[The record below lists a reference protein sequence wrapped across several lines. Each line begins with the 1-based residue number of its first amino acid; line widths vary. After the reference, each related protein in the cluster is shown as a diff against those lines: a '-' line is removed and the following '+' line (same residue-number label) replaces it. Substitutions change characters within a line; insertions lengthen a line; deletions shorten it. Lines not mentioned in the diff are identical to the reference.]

1 MSLPST
7 QSELITPLDDMAED
21 YWQDFLAKR
30 PIAGGIAYESA
41 LHNCNLDESLLSLQR
56 VDMLLSQ
63 LRRDLIQTDRWHER
77 IILADNGYR
86 NLLIFLAF
94 YAGRVLARQSAN
106 KAHWYKQIELRDRY
120 PQLPIM
126 ADGFYQHMALSVEGI
141 AVNTLKK
148 GARAPI
154 FFALEPIGMRLFGH
168 IDRQFLTVFGEQVVG
183 GLYQA
188 VTEFL
193 SDSTATATATATA
206 QVDFNPVPKSQLGS
220 KPQLEPITST
230 ASPLPQSIKTLKKT
244 SKLSQS
250 TPKTP
255 VGITEKTTTE
265 PVTQTDSAAPTP
277 PIAESATAKPLNT
290 KSFVKPILVTP
301 ELFTQLLSELDEIEV
316 IQTAGNSEYQQACK
330 ILDQFERH
338 IAKQHKPRA
347 QVRFS
352 ESYQNVRQRA
362 LQLLAEAAT
371 AGNTAAMARLA
382 MYELL
387 GEGLITD
394 KNASQEA
401 GVEWVKQ
408 AASANDSRAQRLL
421 SKLYYQGVGVSQD
434 MDVGKLWLEK
444 AAKNGHPEAA
454 EVVAQWQQAEVLI
467 SVQQTEQ
474 HSIKRYQLLITA
486 IVIAALLLIIFV

>member
-41 LHNCNLDESLLSLQR
+41 LYNCNLDESLLSLQR

-77 IILADNGYR
+77 VILADNRYR
-86 NLLIFLAF
+86 NLLVFLAF

-126 ADGFYQHMALSVEGI
+126 ADSFYQHMALSVENI
-141 AVNTLKK
+141 ALNTLKK

-168 IDRQFLTVFGEQVVG
+168 IDRQFLTVFGEQVAG

-193 SDSTATATATATA
+193 SNFTATA
-206 QVDFNPVPKSQLGS
+206 QGNFNPVPKSQLGS
-220 KPQLEPITST
+220 KPQLEPITSI
-230 ASPLPQSIKTLKKT
+230 ASPLPQSIKT

-265 PVTQTDSAAPTP
+265 PVTQTDLAAPPP

-352 ESYQNVRQRA
+352 ESHQNVRQRA

-434 MDVGKLWLEK
+434 MDAGKLWLEQ

>member
-1 MSLPST
+1 MLLPST

-41 LHNCNLDESLLSLQR
+41 LHDCNLDESLLSLQR

-63 LRRDLIQTDRWHER
+63 LRRDLIQTDQWHER
-77 IILADNGYR
+77 VILADNGYR
-86 NLLIFLAF
+86 NLLVFLAF
-94 YAGRVLARQSAN
+94 YAGRVLTRQSGN
-106 KAHWYKQIELRDRY
+106 TAHWYKQIELRESY

-126 ADGFYQHMALSVEGI
+126 ADSFYQHMALSVENI
-141 AVNTLKK
+141 ALNTLKK
-148 GARAPI
+148 GTIAPI
-154 FFALEPIGMRLFGH
+154 FFALEPIGVRLFGH
-168 IDRQFLTVFGEQVVG
+168 IDRQFLTVFGKQVAG

-193 SDSTATATATATA
+193 SNFTATA
-206 QVDFNPVPKSQLGS
+206 QGNFNSVPKSQLGA
-220 KPQLEPITST
+220 KPQLEPITSA
-230 ASPLPQSIKTLKKT
+230 ASPLPQSTKT

-250 TPKTP
+250 TSKTP

-265 PVTQTDSAAPTP
+265 PVTQTDSAATTP
-277 PIAESATAKPLNT
+277 PIAESATANNL
-290 KSFVKPILVTP
+290 VKPIIVTP

-330 ILDQFERH
+330 ILDQFEQH

-434 MDVGKLWLEK
+434 MDAGKLWLEQ

-454 EVVAQWQQAEVLI
+454 AVVAQWQQAEDLI
-467 SVQQTEQ
+467 SVQQKEQ

-486 IVIAALLLIIFV
+486 IAIAALLLIIFV

>member
-63 LRRDLIQTDRWHER
+63 LRRDLIQTDQWHER

-86 NLLIFLAF
+86 NLLVFLAF

-193 SDSTATATATATA
+193 SNFTATA
-206 QVDFNPVPKSQLGS
+206 QVDFNPVPKSQLGAN
-220 KPQLEPITST
+220 PQLEPITSA
-230 ASPLPQSIKTLKKT
+230 ASPLPQSIKT

-255 VGITEKTTTE
+255 VGITETTTTE
-265 PVTQTDSAAPTP
+265 PVTQTDSAAPTS
-277 PIAESATAKPLNT
+277 PIAESATANNL
-290 KSFVKPILVTP
+290 VKPIIVTP

-352 ESYQNVRQRA
+352 ESHQNVRQRA

>member
-41 LHNCNLDESLLSLQR
+41 LHDCNLDESLLSLQR

-63 LRRDLIQTDRWHER
+63 LRRDLIQTDKWHER
-77 IILADNGYR
+77 VILADNGYR
-86 NLLIFLAF
+86 NLLVFLAF
-94 YAGRVLARQSAN
+94 YGGRVLARQSGN
-106 KAHWYKQIELRDRY
+106 TAHWYRQIELCERY

-126 ADGFYQHMALSVEGI
+126 ADSFYQHMALSIENI
-141 AVNTLKK
+141 ALNTLKK
-148 GARAPI
+148 GPIAPI

-168 IDRQFLTVFGEQVVG
+168 IDRQFLTVFGKQVAG

-193 SDSTATATATATA
+193 SNFTATA
-206 QVDFNPVPKSQLGS
+206 QGNFNPVPKSQLGS
-220 KPQLEPITST
+220 KPQREPITSA
-230 ASPLPQSIKTLKKT
+230 ASPLPQSTKTSTKT

-255 VGITEKTTTE
+255 VGITEKTTIE
-265 PVTQTDSAAPTP
+265 SVTQTDSAVAIP
-277 PIAESATAKPLNT
+277 PIAQSATAKPLNT
-290 KSFVKPILVTP
+290 KSFVKAIIVTP

-316 IQTAGNSEYQQACK
+316 MQTAGNSEYQQACK

-352 ESYQNVRQRA
+352 ETHQNVRQRA
-362 LQLLAEAAT
+362 LQLLADAAT

-387 GEGLITD
+387 GEGLTAD
-394 KNASQEA
+394 KNASQEV

-421 SKLYYQGVGVSQD
+421 SKLYYQGLGVSQD
-434 MDVGKLWLEK
+434 MDAGKLWLEQ

-454 EVVAQWQQAEVLI
+454 AVVAQWQQAEALI

-486 IVIAALLLIIFV
+486 IAIAALLLIIFV

>member
-1 MSLPST
+1 MLLPST

-63 LRRDLIQTDRWHER
+63 LRRDLIQKDQWHER
-77 IILADNGYR
+77 VILADTGYR
-86 NLLIFLAF
+86 NLLVFLAF
-94 YAGRVLARQSAN
+94 YAGRVLTRQSAN
-106 KAHWYKQIELRDRY
+106 TAHWYKQIELRDRY

-126 ADGFYQHMALSVEGI
+126 VDIFYQHMALSVENI

-168 IDRQFLTVFGEQVVG
+168 IDRQFLTVFGEQVAG

-193 SDSTATATATATA
+193 FDSTATT
-206 QVDFNPVPKSQLGS
+206 QGNFNPVPKSQLGA
-220 KPQLEPITST
+220 KHQLEPITSA
-230 ASPLPQSIKTLKKT
+230 ASPLPQSTKT

-250 TPKTP
+250 TSKTP
-255 VGITEKTTTE
+255 VGITETTTTE

-277 PIAESATAKPLNT
+277 PIAESATANNL
-290 KSFVKPILVTP
+290 VKPIIVTP

-352 ESYQNVRQRA
+352 ESHQNVRQRA

-408 AASANDSRAQRLL
+408 ASSANDSRAQRLL

-486 IVIAALLLIIFV
+486 IAIAALLLIIFV

>member
-63 LRRDLIQTDRWHER
+63 LRRDLIQTDQWHER

-86 NLLIFLAF
+86 NLLVFLAF

-193 SDSTATATATATA
+193 SNFTATA
-206 QVDFNPVPKSQLGS
+206 QVDFNPVPKSQLGAN
-220 KPQLEPITST
+220 PQLEPITSA
-230 ASPLPQSIKTLKKT
+230 ASPLPQSIKT

-255 VGITEKTTTE
+255 VGITETTTTE
-265 PVTQTDSAAPTP
+265 PVTQTDSAAPTS
-277 PIAESATAKPLNT
+277 PIAESATANNL
-290 KSFVKPILVTP
+290 VKPIIVTP

-352 ESYQNVRQRA
+352 ESHQNVRQRA

-387 GEGLITD
+387 SEGLTAD

-408 AASANDSRAQRLL
+408 AANANDSRAQRLL

-434 MDVGKLWLEK
+434 MVAGKLWLEK

-486 IVIAALLLIIFV
+486 IAIAALLLIIFV